1 MNFEVS
7 NQSYLKIDLVD
18 SRCLLTYLLQLIKLY
33 RKKKKKKKLP
43 FIQPKTWT
51 FSFSN

>member
-18 SRCLLTYLLQLIKLY
+18 SRCLLTYLLSSFIV
-33 RKKKKKKKLP
+33 KKKKKRKEVAVY
-43 FIQPKTWT
+43 TT
-51 FSFSN
+51 